1 MKGGMSM
8 PLKEH
13 VYSVLLVSAS
23 EKFNSSFLALLPPK
37 DYSPIHIAP
46 SISIAQQ
53 KIAERSYDLVIVNTP
68 LPDDFGRKFA
78 IDVCNNKSTVSVLL
92 VRNDLYD
99 ETYEKVMTHGVLT
112 LRKPTS
118 SAVITQALDWMRSI
132 RENLGRMEKKT
143 LSLEDKMAEIRIV
156 NRAKWALIEACNMTE
171 ADAHR
176 YIEKQAMDRC
186 VTRREIAEN
195 ILETYG

>member
-1 MKGGMSM
+1 M
-8 PLKEH
+8 PFKEY

-23 EKFNSSFLALLPPK
+23 DNFNNSFTAMLSPK
-37 DYSPIHIAP
+37 DYSPIDIVHN
-46 SISIAQQ
+46 ISHARRR
-53 KIAERSYDLVIVNTP
+53 IAERSYDLVIINTP

-78 IDVCNNKSTVSVLL
+78 IDICENQNMIAVLL
-92 VRNDLYD
+92 VKNDMYD
-99 ETYEKVMTHGVLT
+99 EIYDKVLEHGVLT

-118 SAVITQALDWMRSI
+118 SAILNQALDWMRII
-132 RENLGRMEKKT
+132 RHRLSKIEKQT

-156 NRAKWALIEACNMTE
+156 NHAKWALIETCKMTE

-186 VTRREIAEN
+186 CTRREIAEN
-195 ILETYG
+195 ILQTYK